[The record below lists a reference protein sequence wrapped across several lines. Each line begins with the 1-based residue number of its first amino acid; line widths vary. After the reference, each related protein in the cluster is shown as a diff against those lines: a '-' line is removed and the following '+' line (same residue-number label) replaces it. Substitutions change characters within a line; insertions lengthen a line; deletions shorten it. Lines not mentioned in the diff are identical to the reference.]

1 MAGRIEGPDLIT
13 LVPFQERSKNNE
25 ELIKTSRQCCCPRI
39 DRAEPS
45 QAHNPVTAAMS
56 LQATMPLRQL
66 LPLPGTF
73 SSPV

>member
-1 MAGRIEGPDLIT
+1 MKNL
-13 LVPFQERSKNNE
+13 SKPLGSAAAPHIN
-25 ELIKTSRQCCCPRI
+25 
-39 DRAEPS
+39 RAEPS